1 MGAVLLPRHLC
12 AMCVCAHVCMRQGKQ
27 DRVFSCTDLHLCC
40 ACLCMCL
47 TAAMIV
53 YAQIC
58 LSCVWTYVCVCSSA
72 QMPQGRYPASN
83 KDFWGANLR
92 GGQPEDWQGHEV
104 QSTGSQVLC
113 FSDLRT
119 LRYTTVCVLLGIERC
134 WCHVIS
140 IVSFLKYN
148 MHVCVCFLSH
158 TQTQVFY
165 PCSEPDLGWC
175 HMQLLRGWQTVS
187 APQHEAL
194 WSPCQADW
202 QVNDTNESQPSL
214 PLGARHWVT
223 ASKQPERASLNLKV
237 ISF

>member
-12 AMCVCAHVCMRQGKQ
+12 AMCVCVHVCMRQGKQ

-47 TAAMIV
+47 IAAMIV

-58 LSCVWTYVCVCSSA
+58 FSCVWTYVCVCVCSSA

-104 QSTGSQVLC
+104 QSTGSPVLC

-140 IVSFLKYN
+140 IISFLKYN
-148 MHVCVCFLSH
+148 MHVCVFCH
-158 TQTQVFY
+158 THRQKFSIHV
-165 PCSEPDLGWC
+165 PNLILDDVICSCCVADRQFPHHNMRPYG
-175 HMQLLRGWQTVS
+175 LLVRPIDRWMT
-187 APQHEAL
+187 PM
-194 WSPCQADW
+194 
-202 QVNDTNESQPSL
+202 
-214 PLGARHWVT
+214 
-223 ASKQPERASLNLKV
+223 RASRP
-237 ISF
+237 SP